1 MQLHIVPCDLLPI
14 YRQLSLQI
22 TDAVASGRL
31 RVGDRLPAQR
41 ELAEQL
47 VISPLAVKKA
57 YDELKREEIV
67 CTQPGRGTFVSAAA
81 PAVDPAVRRERLY
94 GAARWLAAQAHLVGA
109 PLPELERLLGEVHEE
124 LRSERT
130 GQEREADP
138 SSA

>member
-57 YDELKREEIV
+57 YEELKREGIV
-67 CTQPGRGTFVSAAA
+67 RTRPGRGIFVSATAA
-81 PAVDPAVRRERLY
+81 AVDPAAQRRRLY

-109 PLPELERLLGEVHEE
+109 PLPEVERLLGEVHGE
-124 LRSERT
+124 LRAERA
-130 GQEREADP
+130 RRRHDRP
-138 SSA
+138 SSTP